1 MAADM
6 DALKQTGSALTQ
18 PDAAVLRRAKRG
30 DQRAFAVIVHGYE
43 RLVFTYVYRL
53 VDDRRLAE
61 DLTQDVFLKV
71 FRGLPGFT
79 GASAFTTWLF
89 QIAKNAVIDELRAIE
104 RRPNALNID
113 DVAMPMLVEPRF
125 EQAEPIEALWAA
137 VALLNVDLR
146 TALLL
151 RDIVGLS
158 YHEIADSLEITLAT
172 VKWRIHKAR
181 ESVQTTLEHEGFGH
195 ARQALI
201 ETDAAPDES

>member
-1 MAADM
+1 M
-6 DALKQTGSALTQ
+6 DSLTQIGSALTQ
-18 PDAAVLRRAKRG
+18 PDAAVLRRAQRG
-30 DQRAFAVIVHGYE
+30 DQRAFAVIVKAYE
-43 RLVFTYVYRL
+43 RLVFTYIYRL

-79 GASAFTTWLF
+79 GESAFTTWLF

-104 RRPNALNID
+104 RRPSSLNIE
-113 DVAMPMLVEPRF
+113 DVPTPMLVEPRY
-125 EQAEPIEALWAA
+125 ENAEPIGALWAA
-137 VALLNVDLR
+137 IALLNVDLR

-158 YHEIADSLEITLAT
+158 YVEIADSLEITLAT

-181 ESVQTTLEHEGFGH
+181 ESVQATLEHEGFGRTTREH
-195 ARQALI
+195 
-201 ETDAAPDES
+201 DVVPD

>member
-1 MAADM
+1 M
-6 DALKQTGSALTQ
+6 DTLNHAGSTLTQ
-18 PDAAVLRRAKRG
+18 PDAAVLRRAQRG
-30 DQRAFAVIVHGYE
+30 DPHAFAVIVHGYE

-61 DLTQDVFLKV
+61 DVTQDVFLKV
-71 FRGLPGFT
+71 FKGLPGFT
-79 GASAFTTWLF
+79 GDSAFTTWLF
-89 QIAKNAVIDELRAIE
+89 QIAKNAVIDELRSIE
-104 RRPNALNID
+104 RRPNSLNID
-113 DVAMPMLVEPRF
+113 DVALPMLVEPRF

-158 YHEIADSLEITLAT
+158 YNEIADSLEITLST

-181 ESVQTTLEHEGFGH
+181 ESVQTTLEREGFSHRG
-195 ARQALI
+195 QSLLEI
-201 ETDAAPDES
+201 DSAPDES

>member
-1 MAADM
+1 M
-6 DALKQTGSALTQ
+6 
-18 PDAAVLRRAKRG
+18 
-30 DQRAFAVIVHGYE
+30 IVHAYE

-71 FRGLPGFT
+71 YRGLPGFT
-79 GASAFTTWLF
+79 GESAFTTWVF

-104 RRPNALNID
+104 RRPTAVNIE
-113 DVAMPMLVEPRF
+113 DVPMPMLVEPRY
-125 EQAEPIEALWAA
+125 EQSEPIEALWAA
-137 VALLNVDLR
+137 IALLNVDLR

-158 YHEIADSLEITLAT
+158 YVEIADSLEITLAT

-181 ESVQTTLEHEGFGH
+181 ESVQASLEHEGFGRTTRTH
-195 ARQALI
+195 DVVSGLGSARERL
-201 ETDAAPDES
+201 EHVLHT

>member
-1 MAADM
+1 M
-6 DALKQTGSALTQ
+6 DALKHTGSALAQ

-30 DQRAFAVIVHGYE
+30 DQRAFAVIVHAYE

-79 GASAFTTWLF
+79 GDSAFTTWMF
-89 QIAKNAVIDELRAIE
+89 QIAKNTVVDELRAIE
-104 RRPNALNID
+104 RRPTAVNIE
-113 DVAMPMLVEPRF
+113 DVPMPTLVEPRY
-125 EQAEPIEALWAA
+125 EHAEPIEALWAA
-137 VALLNVDLR
+137 VSLLNVDLR

-158 YHEIADSLEITLAT
+158 YVEIADSLEITLAT

-181 ESVQTTLEHEGFGH
+181 ESVQAALELEGFG
-195 ARQALI
+195 RTTRDTTRFPT
-201 ETDAAPDES
+201 EVRP

>member
-1 MAADM
+1 M
-6 DALKQTGSALTQ
+6 DVLKQTGSALTQ
-18 PDAAVLRRAKRG
+18 PDVAVLRRAKRG
-30 DQRAFAVIVHGYE
+30 DQRAFAVIVHAYE
-43 RLVFTYVYRL
+43 RLVFTYIYRL

-71 FRGLPGFT
+71 FKGLPGFT
-79 GASAFTTWLF
+79 GDSAFTTWLF

-137 VALLNVDLR
+137 VALLNHDLR

-181 ESVQTTLEHEGFGH
+181 ESVQTTLEHEGFGR
-195 ARQALI
+195 ARQALH

>member
-1 MAADM
+1 M
-6 DALKQTGSALTQ
+6 DGLKHTGSMLTQ
-18 PDAAVLRRAKRG
+18 PDAAVLRRARRG

-79 GASAFTTWLF
+79 GEAAFTTWLF
-89 QIAKNAVIDELRAIE
+89 QIAKNTVIDELRAIE

-113 DVAMPMLVEPRF
+113 DVTVPMLVEPRF
-125 EQAEPIEALWAA
+125 EQSEPIEALWAA
-137 VALLNVDLR
+137 VALLNVDMR
-146 TALLL
+146 EALLL

-181 ESVQTTLEHEGFGH
+181 ESVQATLEREGFGH
-195 ARQALI
+195 AKEVLRG
-201 ETDAAPDES
+201 TDAAPEES

>member
-1 MAADM
+1 MGYP
-6 DALKQTGSALTQ
+6 GSALAQ
-18 PDAAVLRRAKRG
+18 PDAAILRRAQRG
-30 DQRAFAVIVHGYE
+30 DQRAFAVIVHAYE

-61 DLTQDVFLKV
+61 DLTQDVFLRV

-79 GASAFTTWLF
+79 GAAAFTTWLF

-104 RRPNALNID
+104 RRPTPLNID
-113 DVAMPMLVEPRF
+113 DVTMPMLVEPRF

-137 VALLNVDLR
+137 VATLNVDLR

-158 YHEIADSLEITLAT
+158 YAEIADSLEITLST

-181 ESVQTTLEHEGFGH
+181 ESVQAALEHEGFGL
-195 ARQALI
+195 ATGAQDSTPR
-201 ETDAAPDES
+201 

>member
-1 MAADM
+1 M
-6 DALKQTGSALTQ
+6 DALKQTSSTLAQ

-71 FRGLPGFT
+71 FKGLPGFT
-79 GASAFTTWLF
+79 GDAAFTTWLF

-113 DVAMPMLVEPRF
+113 DVTLPMLVEPRF

-137 VALLNVDLR
+137 VGLLNVDLR

-181 ESVQTTLEHEGFGH
+181 ESVQATLEREGFGH
-195 ARQALI
+195 ATQALR
-201 ETDAAPDES
+201 EPDAAPDES